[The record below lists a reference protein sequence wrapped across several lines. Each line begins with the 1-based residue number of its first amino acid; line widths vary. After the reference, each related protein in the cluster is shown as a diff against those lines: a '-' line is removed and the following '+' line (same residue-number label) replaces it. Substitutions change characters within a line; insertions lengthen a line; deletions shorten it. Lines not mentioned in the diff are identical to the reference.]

1 METQSVEYPQCT
13 LADSF
18 LRSGAARLVAYPF
31 RMRQSDGHSSRSR
44 PNWRKINQ
52 RPLQWEAS
60 SKKKKKK
67 RKSKSKSVISESN
80 RYSSDAGSATR
91 TQLHQPPFS
100 VVRSEIDFNSFIVSA
115 AVQKHHLII
124 LLKVLFHTNSFV

>member
-1 METQSVEYPQCT
+1 MEYPQST

-18 LRSGAARLVAYPF
+18 LRLGAARLVAYPF

-52 RPLQWEAS
+52 RPLQW
-60 SKKKKKK
+60 KK

-91 TQLHQPPFS
+91 TQLHQPPALS
-100 VVRSEIDFNSFIVSA
+100 LVLKLISTHLSSQQPSRASSYHSA
-115 AVQKHHLII
+115 QST
-124 LLKVLFHTNSFV
+124 LLYKQLCVNIQRQQVT